1 MRKAASPLRIPLR
14 NSPKKIF
21 PECNNNNAD
30 ANQEFSAKDHSL
42 STLRPPL
49 CPIPEANHNYPAS
62 TNAEQDPCTPK
73 TSSRAKLFASGQG
86 QGSNQFSENT
96 CKGSNFGTFENDLH
110 NSSIGFSNTKNR
122 FGWHESRTQFSSAT
136 EVDFAQFSSTGL
148 VKHPSQGNIQEL
160 SLLSDPPVSIAGNPE
175 SVPGWTPNGVT
186 RSLKT
191 NQCVNASTGN
201 LPMVPFTETQ
211 NVAHVKGLQ
220 SDSKNNF
227 VQHHFELHEDPSFWD
242 DHNVQVVIRIRPL
255 SSIEVAS
262 QGHSRCVRQDS
273 GHTITWLGH
282 PESRFTFDLV
292 AGEKISQEKLFKV
305 AGLPMV
311 ENCMGGY
318 NSCMFAYGQTGSG
331 KTHTML
337 GDIEG
342 AEQKLSS
349 NRGMTPRVFEHL
361 FARIRKE
368 EDARKEEKLKFICKC
383 SFLEIYNEQVADLL
397 EPSSTNLQM
406 REDAKKGVYVENLSE
421 VEVKG
426 VNDVIRL
433 LLQGA
438 ANRKV
443 AATNMNRASS
453 RSHSV
458 FTCII
463 ESKWESQSV
472 THHRFG
478 RLNLVDLAGSE
489 RQKSSGAEGE
499 RLKEASNINKSLST
513 LGLVIMNLVNIAN
526 GKAQHVPYRDSKLT
540 FLLQDSLG
548 GNSKTTIIANVSP
561 SNCCTMETLSTLK
574 FAQRAK
580 FIRNNASVNE
590 DATGDVITLKMQIQQ
605 LKEEVSHLR
614 GQLKGVS
621 SSQEDDYGSMA
632 LLSSLGPYAW
642 DMKALASPLPGHKKA
657 LRKRDLESA
666 LAGALKREESLETAM
681 KAMAAENE
689 QLKLLVKQRE
699 EDAQCGKM
707 MLRFREDKIKRLEAV
722 ASDKMSA
729 EAHLLE
735 EKNVLMEELQILR
748 NRLDRNPE
756 VTRFAMENIRL
767 MEQLRRYQESYE
779 GGELEQMSEQIAVLR
794 DQLLEALDWKLMH
807 EQDPNLVNQKE
818 SSEAELS
825 AISEENESLR
835 RQVDLYRR
843 EAEALR
849 NNLCFCLEAKEKLER
864 RVDDLMIHFDKMKVS
879 DADGAVQLNSAMHAP
894 ELKEETSFRDGLSA
908 ERELKDLV
916 EAISAAS
923 QREAEAQGT
932 AIFLAREVDDL
943 RKNIKE
949 SVEDNERLII
959 MYEKAMQELDE
970 IRKAEE
976 DAREMNEKSQELV
989 HFFRNQ
995 VEELE
1000 KEIKERN
1007 HKFLS
1012 KGDMSGKDDWPN
1024 IWPDGTSAM
1033 NAEVEHIVL
1042 HLRKEIAELLVKLQ
1056 DTSEENERLLE
1067 LYEKAMRERDDARR
1081 MWWNSGGK
1089 SICGEHVPDMEDGT
1103 WVNAGGRETL
1113 IQGHEEEIQD
1123 SVETTLLQEHA
1134 SINRDGKAET
1144 EVIHMRMEVEEC
1156 QMKLKEIT
1164 EENERLIDMYEK
1176 AMQEKDDI
1184 RKLWQDTVQNRAS
1197 TELNATIR
1205 GIIESQELRNETEQ
1219 LKMGIVP
1226 EKACDELRIELED
1239 GKRYLKFG
1247 MKDNEHQEE
1256 TRGALGAPNNGNM
1269 PQTEVVFASSDVKSE
1284 HPEQNLELWQQEMID
1299 EIQNLR
1305 TELRR
1310 MSQENEKLAKMHEKA
1325 IFERNVLVKLW
1336 QKAADALKHAENIDL
1351 LKGDR
1356 CHNIARSLH
1365 IVSGSPLCSPV
1376 AKETE
1381 GLEEMKQQGEEKD
1394 IQISESHHG
1403 IFFTQKGGAVGVQ
1416 EQSDFGKNMDDNL
1429 DSDRIFSLLTKE
1441 ADELQLK
1448 MKEMA
1453 DEYEKLLVMYEET
1466 ANDND
1471 KIRNILQKTS
1481 QELENST
1488 QERTLFSR
1496 EIEDLKSKLK
1506 NLIDSNEDMVQGNEK
1521 PVQQDAALNIRKDSS
1536 NNVDVRFAVNQSDEL
1551 QSLAAESESGTDV
1564 GNSREAITV
1573 AVSAENIEKFN
1584 ALVPDLHAWIGEK
1597 LKALKEYEQQV
1608 QKLFEEMDVKFGK
1621 CGLSMD
1627 NLDIL
1632 RKKFEIDLDL
1642 IQGQVTE
1649 LLFSIAINEK
1659 KLQAMQLEHE
1669 RLEMRLQESEHSE
1682 EDLSHL
1688 SSDERCKWA
1697 ENGSNLP
1704 GDKDLIVNQ
1713 EKMLQQEITL
1723 ARSKLAFAQERITE
1737 ITRVVD
1743 SLGLIEISHN
1753 EMEFF
1758 RKESESLKQEIA
1770 HKKQEIDTMQ
1780 KCANQMQAKKVRVYN
1795 KFSALE
1801 TLLSDFSASEEYWKS
1816 RESRAN
1822 AKVETFGYLVREKME
1837 EMSLLQADKKAIETA
1852 LKQTMEIEAIT
1863 QAEVCDLTEKVQL
1876 AEQQRIDAEKT
1887 VVVQLEKQAVSSPDL
1902 RSSSE
1907 QVSTH
1912 FGKAATLLKGEEER
1926 NKLFTALKKSS
1937 DQVKDHRAK
1946 IKKLEANLKLTESSI
1961 QQLESQIQAGSDALK
1976 EAELSLQRIL
1986 NEKQILIDS
1995 HEEASREMDALI
2007 LELQSSE
2014 FEVKSKE
2021 EELKSNRE
2029 VLQDLISRLAE
2040 LEGRNI
2046 CDEKMKEQIEPD
2058 HCSFTQ
2064 LVLSKLKD
2072 IHAVVWE
2079 ADTSLGSLQVAQ
2091 NEASRELDT

>member
-1 MRKAASPLRIPLR
+1 MRKAASPLRVPIR

-30 ANQEFSAKDHSL
+30 ANPFQEFSAKDHCL
-42 STLRPPL
+42 SILRPPL
-49 CPIPEANHNYPAS
+49 CPIPEASYNLPAS

-73 TSSRAKLFASGQG
+73 TSSRAKLFSSGQG
-86 QGSNQFSENT
+86 QCSNQFSENT

-110 NSSIGFSNTKNR
+110 NNSTGFSNTKNR
-122 FGWHESRTQFSSAT
+122 FGWHESKTQTSSAT

-148 VKHPSQGNIQEL
+148 VKCPSQGNIQEM
-160 SLLSDPPVSIAGNPE
+160 SFLSDPTLSMAGNLE
-175 SVPGWTPNGVT
+175 NLSGWTPNGVSRT
-186 RSLKT
+186 LKT
-191 NQCVNASTGN
+191 NQSVIASTGN
-201 LPMVPFTETQ
+201 LPMVPFTESQ
-211 NVAHVKGLQ
+211 NVAQVKSLQ

-227 VQHHFELHEDPSFWD
+227 VQHHFELHEDPSYWD

-273 GHTITWLGH
+273 SHTITWLGH

-292 AGEKISQEKLFKV
+292 AGENISQEKLFKV

-337 GDIEG
+337 GDIDD
-342 AEQKLSS
+342 AEQKLSA

-368 EDARKEEKLKFICKC
+368 EDARKGEKLKFVCKC

-421 VEVKG
+421 VDVKG

-433 LLQGA
+433 LVQGA

-513 LGLVIMNLVNIAN
+513 LGLVIMNLINTAN
-526 GKAQHVPYRDSKLT
+526 GKPQHVPYRDSKLT

-621 SSQEDDYGSMA
+621 PAQEDDCGSMT
-632 LLSSLGPYAW
+632 LLNSLGPYAW
-642 DMKALASPLPGHKKA
+642 DMKALASPLLGHKKA
-657 LRKRDLESA
+657 PRKRDLESA
-666 LAGALKREESLETAM
+666 LAGSLKREESLEIAM

-722 ASDKMSA
+722 ACDKMSA

-735 EKNVLMEELQILR
+735 EKDVLMEELQILR

-818 SSEAELS
+818 SSEAQLS
-825 AISEENESLR
+825 AISGDNELLR

-864 RVDDLMIHFDKMKVS
+864 RVDDLMIHFDKMRVT
-879 DADGAVQLNSAMHAP
+879 DADGEVQLNSAMHAP
-894 ELKEETSFRDGLSA
+894 ELKEETFREGSSS

-943 RKNIKE
+943 RKKIKE
-949 SVEDNERLII
+949 SVEDNGRLIV
-959 MYEKAMQELDE
+959 MYEKAMQERDE

-976 DAREMNEKSQELV
+976 DAREINEKSQELV
-989 HFFRNQ
+989 LFLRNQ

-1012 KGDMSGKDDWPN
+1012 KGDMSGKDDCTN
-1024 IWPDGTSAM
+1024 NWPDGTSAM
-1033 NAEVEHIVL
+1033 NAEVEHIVF
-1042 HLRKEIAELLVKLQ
+1042 HLKKEIEGLLVKLQ

-1089 SICGEHVPDMEDGT
+1089 TVSGEHVTDMEDGT
-1103 WVNAGGRETL
+1103 WVSAGGLETL
-1113 IQGHEEEIQD
+1113 IQGHDEEIEE

-1134 SINRDGKAET
+1134 NINGDGKAEL
-1144 EVIHMRMEVEEC
+1144 EVIRMRMEVEEC
-1156 QMKLKEIT
+1156 QMKLKEIVD
-1164 EENERLIDMYEK
+1164 ENERLIDMYEK
-1176 AMQEKDDI
+1176 AMREKDDI
-1184 RKLWQDTVQNRAS
+1184 RKLWQDAVQNKAS
-1197 TELNATIR
+1197 TELNANIK
-1205 GIIESQELRNETEQ
+1205 GNIESWELRKETGQQE
-1219 LKMGIVP
+1219 MEIVP
-1226 EKACDELRIELED
+1226 EKDSDELRIELEN
-1239 GKRYLKFG
+1239 GKRYQKFG
-1247 MKDNEHQEE
+1247 IKDDVHQEE
-1256 TRGALGAPNNGNM
+1256 IKGTLGASNTGSM
-1269 PQTEVVFASSDVKSE
+1269 LQTESVFASSDVKSV
-1284 HPEQNLELWQQEMID
+1284 HTEQNLELWQQEMIN
-1299 EIQNLR
+1299 EIQNLQ
-1305 TELRR
+1305 TALGR
-1310 MSQENEKLAKMHEKA
+1310 MSQENEKLVKINEKA
-1325 IFERNVLVKLW
+1325 TLERNELVKLW
-1336 QKAADALKHAENIDL
+1336 QKAADALKHAAKIDL

-1356 CHNIARSLH
+1356 CHNIARRLQ
-1365 IVSGSPLCSPV
+1365 IVSGSPICSPV
-1376 AKETE
+1376 TKETK
-1381 GLEEMKQQGEEKD
+1381 GLEEMQQQEEKD
-1394 IQISESHHG
+1394 VQISEHHHEM
-1403 IFFTQKGGAVGVQ
+1403 FQTY
-1416 EQSDFGKNMDDNL
+1416 MDENS
-1429 DSDRIFSLLTKE
+1429 DSDRIFSFLTKE
-1441 ADELQLK
+1441 VDELQLK

-1453 DEYEKLLVMYEET
+1453 DEYEKLVVMYEET
-1466 ANDND
+1466 ANEKD
-1471 KIRNILQKTS
+1471 KIINTLQKTS
-1481 QELENST
+1481 HELENST
-1488 QERTLFSR
+1488 KERTLFSR

-1506 NLIDSNEDMVQGNEK
+1506 DLIGSNEDMVKGNEK
-1521 PVQQDAALNIRKDSS
+1521 GVQQVDTLNITKDSS
-1536 NNVDVRFAVNQSDEL
+1536 NNVN
-1551 QSLAAESESGTDV
+1551 V
-1564 GNSREAITV
+1564 GNSSEGITV
-1573 AVSAENIEKFN
+1573 AVSTANIRKFD
-1584 ALVPDLHAWIGEK
+1584 ALVPNLHALIGEK
-1597 LKALKEYEQQV
+1597 LKALKEHEQQV
-1608 QKLFEEMDVKFGK
+1608 QKLFEEMDVKLGK

-1627 NLDIL
+1627 NLDML
-1632 RKKFEIDLDL
+1632 RNNFEIDLDL

-1649 LLFSIAINEK
+1649 LLFSIAVNEK
-1659 KLQAMQLEHE
+1659 KLQAMQLEVE
-1669 RLEMRLQESEHSE
+1669 RLEMRLQESEHSK

-1688 SSDERCKWA
+1688 SSGEKGA
-1697 ENGSNLP
+1697 GLP
-1704 GDKDLIVNQ
+1704 RDKDLIANQ
-1713 EKMLQQEITL
+1713 EKILQQEMTL
-1723 ARSKLAFAQERITE
+1723 VRSKLAFAQERITE
-1737 ITRVVD
+1737 ITRVFD
-1743 SLGLIEISHN
+1743 SLGLIEISHK
-1753 EMEFF
+1753 EMENF

-1780 KCANQMQAKKVRVYN
+1780 MCASQMQAKKVRVYN

-1816 RESRAN
+1816 RESRAT
-1822 AKVETFGYLVREKME
+1822 AKVETFGYLVKEKME
-1837 EMSLLQADKKAIETA
+1837 EMSLLQADKKALESA

-1887 VVVQLEKQAVSSPDL
+1887 VVVVQLEKQAVLSPDL

-1907 QVSTH
+1907 EISAH
-1912 FGKAATLLKGEEER
+1912 FGKAASLLKGEEER

-1937 DQVKDHRAK
+1937 DQVKEHRAK
-1946 IKKLEANLKLTESSI
+1946 IKKMEAQLKLTESSI
-1961 QQLESQIQAGSDALK
+1961 QQLEAQIGAGSDAWK
-1976 EAELSLQRIL
+1976 EAELSLQQIL

-2021 EELKSNRE
+2021 EELKSSRE
-2029 VLQDLISRLAE
+2029 GLQDLINRLAE
-2040 LEGRNI
+2040 LESRHI
-2046 CDEKMKEQIEPD
+2046 DDEKMKEQLEPD
-2058 HCSFTQ
+2058 HCSFSQ
-2064 LVLSKLKD
+2064 LVLAKLKD
-2072 IHAVVWE
+2072 IHAFVWE

-2091 NEASRELDT
+2091 NEASKELDR